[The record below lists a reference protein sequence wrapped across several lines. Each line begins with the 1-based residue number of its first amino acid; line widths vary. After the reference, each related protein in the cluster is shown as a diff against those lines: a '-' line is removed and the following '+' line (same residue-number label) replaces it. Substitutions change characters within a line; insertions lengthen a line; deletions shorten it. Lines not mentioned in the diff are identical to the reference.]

1 MARLVIE
8 NPTPHKG
15 GRVIHGADGVAR
27 RRCRICGRTV
37 YGRNSAICRDC
48 LAHITHK
55 GDGRARRRCQ
65 ICGCAVYGRNAAG
78 ICLDCLA
85 AQICLHA
92 HGKAVGQ

>member
-37 YGRNSAICRDC
+37 YGRNCGICRDC
-48 LAHITHK
+48 LSERRDGNGTGK
-55 GDGRARRRCQ
+55 GVQ
-65 ICGCAVYGRNAAG
+65 
-78 ICLDCLA
+78 
-85 AQICLHA
+85 Q
-92 HGKAVGQ
+92 